1 MKTCNILNSGV
12 SPLLIRNFDQS
23 VKCKV
28 SYKGSSL
35 MKLGRSH
42 FRGVRFSTIES
53 FKDRIK
59 LEWTV
64 IWFFFSRN
72 TLKSTKELEAHFSHC
87 VHWQGINLNWL
98 QTPACCQ
105 PTAQGVSSSLSAANP
120 GTLKSTWL
128 LFVFLFHQQ
137 TVFKKANTRVMK
149 VARERQIYNFKGRC
163 KSQVEKKSSSFN
175 FFLTKIRFWAF
186 EEISWNKKIWIKK
199 DKI

>member
-1 MKTCNILNSGV
+1 
-12 SPLLIRNFDQS
+12 
-23 VKCKV
+23 
-28 SYKGSSL
+28 

-42 FRGVRFSTIES
+42 LRGICFSIIEH
-53 FKDRIK
+53 FKGRIK
-59 LEWTV
+59 LVWAV
-64 IWFFFSRN
+64 LWFSISHN
-72 TLKSTKELEAHFSHC
+72 TLKSPKDLEAHFSHC
-87 VHWQGINLNWL
+87 VHRQGINLNWL

-149 VARERQIYNFKGRC
+149 VARERQICNFKGRW

-175 FFLTKIRFWAF
+175 FFLSKIRFWAF